1 MGIRNIGVTRA
12 MSRNR
17 IRYGLIGVII
27 LFLAAGF
34 FAFPEGYNRSSDWFK
49 KRSGIELGQF
59 PWTVPY
65 HLGLDL
71 QGGTHLIYEADVT
84 QIPVGERA
92 DSLAGVRDVIER
104 RVNAFGVSEP
114 VVQTTR
120 SGEAWRVL
128 VELAGVKDIKEAI
141 KMIGETPILEF
152 KEENTAAA
160 PTTLTSEQKQQVADQ
175 NKAAQVRASLAL
187 KDIRGGKDF
196 ATAVKEISDDAATK
210 EKGGDI
216 GFVSEKNNLEFYKW
230 ARYVADG
237 AVSNVMENPAGYNVL
252 KKIGTREGAEVKA
265 RHILICFKGAKNCD
279 KEFTKEA
286 ALQAAQ
292 DLRKKVTVANF
303 VELAK
308 TNSTEPGAGS
318 SGGELGW
325 FGPGAMVKPF
335 EEAVFALKTGGI
347 SQPVETEFGFHIIYK
362 EEEKKTPEYNVARL
376 LVKKIQE
383 TDLLPPKEEWQT
395 TGLSG
400 KQLTRASV
408 QFDPNSGEP
417 TVSLEFNDEGKE
429 LFAQI
434 TERNVKKYVAIF
446 LDGQPISVPVVN
458 EPIREGK
465 AIISGNF
472 NVASAKQLA
481 QRLNAGALPVPITL
495 VSQHTVG
502 ASLGVESLHKSLW
515 AGLIGFLAVAIFMI
529 IMYRLPGLLAVI
541 ALMLY
546 TAISLSIFKMI
557 PVTLTLS
564 GIAGFILSVG
574 MAVDAN
580 VLIFERTKEE
590 LRRGLSLTQAL
601 NEGFARAWL
610 SIRDSNASSL
620 ITCFILIWFGTSM
633 VKGFA
638 FTLALG
644 VLVSMFSA
652 ITVTRVLLHFFSP
665 FVKNEWWFLGTKK
678 E

>member
-1 MGIRNIGVTRA
+1 MGIRNIRVTQA
-12 MSRNR
+12 ISRTK

-27 LFLAAGF
+27 LILAAGF
-34 FAFPEGYNRSSDWFK
+34 FAFPEAYNRSSDWFK
-49 KRSGIELGQF
+49 ARSGIELGQF

-65 HLGLDL
+65 RLGLDL

-120 SGEAWRVL
+120 SGESWRVL
-128 VELAGVKDIKEAI
+128 VELAGVKEIKEAI

-152 KEENTAAA
+152 KEQNEATPA
-160 PTTLTSEQKQQVADQ
+160 LTDAQKQQITDQ
-175 NKAAQVRASLAL
+175 NKTAQAKASLVL

-196 ATAVKEISDDAATK
+196 AVAVKEISDDTATK

-216 GFVSEKNNLEFYKW
+216 GFINEKNNPEFYKW
-230 ARYVADG
+230 AKFAAMG
-237 AVSNVMENPAGYNVL
+237 AVSNVIENSSGYNVL
-252 KKIGTREGAEVKA
+252 KKIGLREETEVKA
-265 RHILICFKGAKNCD
+265 RHILICYKGAKNCD

-286 ALQAAQ
+286 ARQAID
-292 DLRKKVTVANF
+292 DLRKKTTTANF
-303 VELAK
+303 IELAK
-308 TNSTEPGAGS
+308 TNSTEPGAVN
-318 SGGELGW
+318 SGGDLGW
-325 FGPGAMVKPF
+325 FAKGAMVKPF
-335 EEAVFALKTGGI
+335 EDAVFAQKVGAI
-347 SQPVETEFGFHIIYK
+347 SEVVETEFGFHLIYK
-362 EEEKKTPEYNVARL
+362 ENERAKPEYNLARV
-376 LVKKIQE
+376 LVKKIKE
-383 TDLLPPKEEWQT
+383 SDLLPPKEEWKT

-400 KQLTRASV
+400 KQLTKATV
-408 QFDPNSGEP
+408 QFEPNSGMP
-417 TVSLEFNDEGKE
+417 TVALEFNDEGKA

-446 LDGQPISVPVVN
+446 LDGQPISVPTVN

-465 AIISGNF
+465 AVISGNF
-472 NVASAKQLA
+472 NVTSAKQLA

-495 VSQHTVG
+495 VGQQTVG
-502 ASLGVESLHKSLW
+502 ASLGIESLEKSLW
-515 AGLIGFLAVAIFMI
+515 AGLIGFLAVALFMI
-529 IMYRLPGLLAVI
+529 IIYRLPGLLAVV
-541 ALMLY
+541 ALLVY
-546 TAISLSIFKMI
+546 TGITLSIFKMI

-620 ITCFILIWFGTSM
+620 ITCVILIWFGTSM

-644 VLVSMFSA
+644 ILVSMFSA
-652 ITVTRVLLHFFSP
+652 ITVTRILLHFFSP
-665 FVKNEWWFLGTKK
+665 FIKNEWWFLGAKK